1 VVLATSV
8 GRSATSN
15 TNDQVGSMKDWK
27 IILVQVAFSAWC
39 QVSVGQFAPPGPPA
53 VVYPDESCGQS
64 SPMMVMPGPQ
74 MGPVYGE
81 AVIMTPLPPGS
92 TPLPGA
98 LPPQFGAPP
107 GSAVSPP
114 MMGPPVAGP
123 PMLGPNGV
131 PIAPNPQAMNL
142 GPNPISIPAIDELV
156 AWDQIV
162 DVVSDYFT
170 VAREQQV
177 RRSGEVWTEGIIET
191 APQDGAT
198 WLEPHRKD
206 SVGSFNRWE
215 STFQTIRRRAH
226 VRVMPDASGYLV
238 EVIVEKELEDL
249 PNPEKSTAGAATFRA
264 DNGPSSRRLEQVSR
278 TRLSPLWI
286 QLGRDP
292 LLEQRI
298 LGDIQA
304 RLGGVAAGPPA
315 VLVR

>member
-1 VVLATSV
+1 MKHWKLILA
-8 GRSATSN
+8 
-15 TNDQVGSMKDWK
+15 
-27 IILVQVAFSAWC
+27 QVALLTWC
-39 QVSVGQFAPPGPPA
+39 QISAAQFVPPSAPM
-53 VVYPDESCGQS
+53 VIPDESCGQS
-64 SPMMVMPGPQ
+64 SPVMIVPGQPLPGQPMMAPGVP
-74 MGPVYGE
+74 MAPVYGQP
-81 AVIMTPLPPGS
+81 AIVTPLP
-92 TPLPGA
+92 TGA
-98 LPPQFGAPP
+98 VVPQLSAPP
-107 GSAVSPP
+107 GTAIA
-114 MMGPPVAGP
+114 PPVVGAPMAAPAIPGAPIAGP
-123 PMLGPNGV
+123 LEGV

-142 GPNPISIPAIDELV
+142 GPNPISIPAIDEMV

-162 DVVSDYFT
+162 DVVSEYFT

-249 PNPEKSTAGAATFRA
+249 PNPEKATAGAAAFQV
-264 DNGPSSRRLEQVSR
+264 DQGPTSRRLEQVSR

-304 RLGGVAAGPPA
+304 RLGGLAAGPA
-315 VLVR
+315 VVR